1 MATKVHPLNYLHRNI
16 YREAKKNM
24 VYRYNKYEVYCQT
37 LASTENE
44 GIRKVYEFFEK
55 DSAAYMAP
63 AVISFAHCK
72 LTPHALKDKDLN
84 YMSLPDLT
92 SVAGE
97 AMNASLLHAI
107 RILLDRTSFYMHTAY
122 KDCEIGN
129 GIGSIESDRKS
140 GVMKFIYKQLNSNIA
155 LSDDERL
162 FFEYMLKEYNDWFHE
177 VIQVDNKTK
186 HNLSTYDI
194 YEIDKDNMPPIIL
207 ASSKRYYSNKQLK
220 TENEIPV
227 DFEAKYM
234 SHAYDLFD
242 KTLEFTTT
250 IIMSKGTK
258 AN

>member
-1 MATKVHPLNYLHRNI
+1 
-16 YREAKKNM
+16 
-24 VYRYNKYEVYCQT
+24 
-37 LASTENE
+37 
-44 GIRKVYEFFEK
+44 
-55 DSAAYMAP
+55 
-63 AVISFAHCK
+63 
-72 LTPHALKDKDLN
+72 
-84 YMSLPDLT
+84 
-92 SVAGE
+92 
-97 AMNASLLHAI
+97 
-107 RILLDRTSFYMHTAY
+107 
-122 KDCEIGN
+122 
-129 GIGSIESDRKS
+129 
-140 GVMKFIYKQLNSNIA
+140 MKFIDKQLNSNIA

>member
-1 MATKVHPLNYLHRNI
+1 MIAILWLGRQPHR
-16 YREAKKNM
+16 R
-24 VYRYNKYEVYCQT
+24 
-37 LASTENE
+37 
-44 GIRKVYEFFEK
+44 
-55 DSAAYMAP
+55 DSP
-63 AVISFAHCK
+63 RVS
-72 LTPHALKDKDLN
+72 
-84 YMSLPDLT
+84 
-92 SVAGE
+92 
-97 AMNASLLHAI
+97 
-107 RILLDRTSFYMHTAY
+107 
-122 KDCEIGN
+122 N

-140 GVMKFIYKQLNSNIA
+140 GVMKFIDKQLNSNIA

-186 HNLSTYDI
+186 HNLCTYDI